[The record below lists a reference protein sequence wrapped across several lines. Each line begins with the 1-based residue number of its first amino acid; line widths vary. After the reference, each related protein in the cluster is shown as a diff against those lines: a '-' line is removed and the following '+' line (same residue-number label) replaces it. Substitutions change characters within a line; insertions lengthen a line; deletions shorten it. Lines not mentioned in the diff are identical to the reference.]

1 MIVSIQGILLRTRK
15 HVLTIK
21 TTIYPAII
29 GFLWLFH
36 NSALA
41 LSLHLDSFSN
51 EQGLTQNSV
60 TCSITDRRGFHWFA
74 TQGGLNR
81 FDGYEF
87 KRFKS
92 HPTQPSLS
100 SNWITDCVTTDNN
113 LLWFSTAT
121 QGLNALNTETGIF
134 THFNRNS
141 PLAIKDNRIWSMLTD
156 QHNNLWLGHE
166 DGNLTRLN
174 VAEHETAYFTYSPNT
189 QGSIIFQDMVIDAK
203 QNLWLASN
211 EGLIKFDTKT
221 AKFSHFSASKKQLWR
236 LKLTPQGQL
245 LIASKTGLSVFDLE
259 SEQFNDIK
267 QLDGIW
273 ISDIL
278 IDNNEHLWLS
288 SYGQGL
294 YYNPNYQTTLT
305 SFSQFKHLPQ
315 QRHGLVNDYLLSLY
329 QDLQGILWIGTDG
342 YGLQRYDMRQNQFNH
357 QQHSDDPNS
366 ISHDFIRALLKDSQG
381 QLWVGT
387 RNGLNRQ
394 TKDGF
399 VRYHVDTSNLTNN
412 NIFSLYE
419 DSQQRIWIGTYGGG
433 LLRYN
438 RESDDFTSFTVQS
451 HQLSSNNIY
460 ALTSDRNGNLWLG
473 SNQGLSL
480 FNPDNLTIEHFK
492 HSEQHNSISNNTVFS
507 LVYDNV
513 ANAIWAGTR
522 VGLNKLTLNNNEFS
536 HYQADQTNPN
546 SLSHNMV
553 TALHLQDDNTL
564 WVGTFGGLNKLNKT
578 TAEITRITEHDG
590 LLNDNIF
597 AIKQDAKGYLWL
609 ASNQG
614 LTRYQPSSENMQ
626 HFLPRDGVQ
635 HNSFILGAAYQAQ
648 NGELFFGGINGFN
661 QFDPLKLQLAAT
673 TPEPVLVELLI
684 NNQAIATAPYT
695 KHETQ
700 AAKLISY
707 IQTLSFNKGVGVIG
721 FKFSA
726 LNSPS
731 APQQYQYG
739 YKLAGFDKQFL
750 YTNAQQRQIN
760 YPQLPA
766 GDYQL
771 QLKVKDQ
778 YGQSSNA
785 KAMLDFTVVPP
796 WWQSRLAYAGYVL
809 LTGVII
815 WLIAAS
821 LYRAKLA
828 EQTSK
833 QARELNRLK
842 SQFLDNISHELK
854 TPLSLILAPL
864 ESLQLNHKDQ
874 ASQKQLSMIKRNSL
888 RLLTLINQLLQLS
901 QRPSCAIHY
910 VSPYPLAPFI
920 KQLVA
925 DFTVLFEQ
933 KGIHVT
939 MTDLSQGSCCIA
951 LEPEHATSIIT
962 NLVSNALK
970 YTHSGG
976 QVEISLSVHNNMAH
990 IAIVDTGIG
999 IEKHQQ
1005 GIIFER
1011 FTRVAAQNQNGSGI
1025 GLALVKQLLEQY
1037 GGQISLTSE
1046 VGKGSCFTV
1055 SLPLTEAEHGAT
1067 SLAAS
1072 VNEATRPS
1080 NSQKLLIVEDNDEMR
1095 ELLLT
1100 LFATEYHCLSAINGE
1115 QGLAICQTEMPD
1127 LVISDV
1133 MMPCMDGY
1141 QLLNALRTNNITSH
1155 IPVLLLSAKADTQS
1169 RLKGLDLLADDFLS
1183 KPFEPQLLLSRV
1195 QGLLSIR
1202 AVLNRHLA
1210 KQLAAHAPPLVLDPQ
1225 LTQSKDYQFTER
1237 LKNIIRD
1244 NYHNE
1249 AFSIEEFAAG
1259 LYLSPR
1265 ALQLKMK
1272 ALYNL
1277 TPSDYIR
1284 NTRLEY
1290 AEKLLSDSD
1299 LSIGL
1304 IAEKVGF
1311 SSQSYFARCFKAKH
1325 NVSPK
1330 QFREKTNLNAKTS
1343 PV

>member
-121 QGLNALNTETGIF
+121 QGLNALNTDTGTF
-134 THFNRNS
+134 THFNRSS

-329 QDLQGILWIGTDG
+329 QDQQGILWIGTDG

-460 ALTSDRNGNLWLG
+460 AITSDRNGNLWLG

-614 LTRYQPSSENMQ
+614 LTRYQPSSKICSIFYPVMACNII
-626 HFLPRDGVQ
+626 HLFSARLIKRRTVNYFLAG
-635 HNSFILGAAYQAQ
+635 STA
-648 NGELFFGGINGFN
+648 
-661 QFDPLKLQLAAT
+661 
-673 TPEPVLVELLI
+673 LI
-684 NNQAIATAPYT
+684 N
-695 KHETQ
+695 
-700 AAKLISY
+700 LIR
-707 IQTLSFNKGVGVIG
+707 LS
-721 FKFSA
+721 
-726 LNSPS
+726 
-731 APQQYQYG
+731 
-739 YKLAGFDKQFL
+739 
-750 YTNAQQRQIN
+750 
-760 YPQLPA
+760 
-766 GDYQL
+766 
-771 QLKVKDQ
+771 
-778 YGQSSNA
+778 
-785 KAMLDFTVVPP
+785 
-796 WWQSRLAYAGYVL
+796 
-809 LTGVII
+809 
-815 WLIAAS
+815 
-821 LYRAKLA
+821 
-828 EQTSK
+828 
-833 QARELNRLK
+833 
-842 SQFLDNISHELK
+842 
-854 TPLSLILAPL
+854 
-864 ESLQLNHKDQ
+864 
-874 ASQKQLSMIKRNSL
+874 
-888 RLLTLINQLLQLS
+888 
-901 QRPSCAIHY
+901 
-910 VSPYPLAPFI
+910 
-920 KQLVA
+920 
-925 DFTVLFEQ
+925 
-933 KGIHVT
+933 
-939 MTDLSQGSCCIA
+939 
-951 LEPEHATSIIT
+951 
-962 NLVSNALK
+962 
-970 YTHSGG
+970 
-976 QVEISLSVHNNMAH
+976 
-990 IAIVDTGIG
+990 
-999 IEKHQQ
+999 
-1005 GIIFER
+1005 
-1011 FTRVAAQNQNGSGI
+1011 
-1025 GLALVKQLLEQY
+1025 
-1037 GGQISLTSE
+1037 
-1046 VGKGSCFTV
+1046 
-1055 SLPLTEAEHGAT
+1055 
-1067 SLAAS
+1067 
-1072 VNEATRPS
+1072 
-1080 NSQKLLIVEDNDEMR
+1080 
-1095 ELLLT
+1095 
-1100 LFATEYHCLSAINGE
+1100 
-1115 QGLAICQTEMPD
+1115 
-1127 LVISDV
+1127 
-1133 MMPCMDGY
+1133 
-1141 QLLNALRTNNITSH
+1141 
-1155 IPVLLLSAKADTQS
+1155 
-1169 RLKGLDLLADDFLS
+1169 
-1183 KPFEPQLLLSRV
+1183 
-1195 QGLLSIR
+1195 
-1202 AVLNRHLA
+1202 
-1210 KQLAAHAPPLVLDPQ
+1210 
-1225 LTQSKDYQFTER
+1225 
-1237 LKNIIRD
+1237 
-1244 NYHNE
+1244 
-1249 AFSIEEFAAG
+1249 
-1259 LYLSPR
+1259 
-1265 ALQLKMK
+1265 
-1272 ALYNL
+1272 
-1277 TPSDYIR
+1277 
-1284 NTRLEY
+1284 
-1290 AEKLLSDSD
+1290 
-1299 LSIGL
+1299 
-1304 IAEKVGF
+1304 
-1311 SSQSYFARCFKAKH
+1311 
-1325 NVSPK
+1325 
-1330 QFREKTNLNAKTS
+1330 
-1343 PV
+1343 